1 LNEKSDS
8 LLEKTKNDFK
18 LVIDWFE
25 SNVVP
30 MASARYPLEL
40 AQWRKEIA
48 LLRGL
53 LDRPDRLRIAMI
65 GSTGAGKSTFLNAVL
80 GSQVLPVG
88 VMQPCTAFVT
98 LVRHE
103 PGSVYTVE
111 VEFCSREDWAAEVQA
126 FASFLRPGDD
136 EAAGSESESKRLLS
150 AARKR
155 VQAVLGDALSDGIT
169 ADVLQALPLPDEAE
183 RIFAANR
190 VQRHR
195 FEQSADM
202 LNFLRRLIRGESS
215 TWPLVKQ
222 VSISGPYECLSGGLE
237 LVDLPGLNDP
247 NAARIEVTREFLRT
261 SPFVWLMFP
270 MVRGLTQDIQT
281 ILGEEKL
288 LRTLVFSGTYN
299 ALSLIGTKCDEIDVD
314 AAPQLGL
321 SEDAGLPEIIREYCR
336 QTESSA
342 RDQLVEMVRDL
353 AGMDEGGE
361 TLNRMLDMA
370 RKIAVHTT
378 SASAYMRLAGIS
390 KSRKDYGIE
399 KITETGI
406 PGIHAHLNRIAGEAG
421 AEFSALMASRRLDQL
436 RSEIAFFFR
445 AQATHG
451 SPESAALRARIQAAR
466 QSFIGKVEHA
476 NHEADHRLSIY
487 RETFVDGLR
496 PMLQSSVEGVRK
508 VCQQW
513 SGTHF
518 MTLKAIVLRDG
529 VFKSPSNG
537 KYFDFNSDLTEPLMG
552 RLPVS
557 WERYFTD
564 QLGRVV
570 DDFAV
575 KVDAAGSAFCEHV
588 RLIIDMGVNRNVSL
602 LDEQLK
608 WFEAKVKLLVQESK
622 ARIQVEVTARRSE
635 LAASIPLVARNYM
648 IPAYEEA
655 KGESGR
661 GMKERMLGKLEG
673 CAMRS
678 APKIYDTIQRDLL
691 AGLQDI
697 EALMLGALKSLKMA
711 AEEQACKVADN
722 AGIDI
727 DEAVIDPSIKFLLD
741 RMPESRYESQ

>member
-1 LNEKSDS
+1 M
-8 LLEKTKNDFK
+8 LEKTQHEFK
-18 LVIDWFE
+18 LVSDWFE
-25 SNVVP
+25 ANVVP
-30 MASARYPLEL
+30 IASVRYPLEL
-40 AQWRKEIA
+40 AQWRKEIS

-53 LDRPDRLRIAMI
+53 LEKPDRLRIAMI

-98 LVRHE
+98 LVRHA
-103 PGSVYTVE
+103 PGSAYTVE
-111 VEFCSREDWAAEVQA
+111 VEFCSRADWNAEVSA
-126 FASFLRPGDD
+126 FAAFLRPGDD
-136 EAAGSESESKRLLS
+136 ESSGGEVESKRLLS

-155 VQAVLGDALSDGIT
+155 VQAVLGDAVTDDIT
-169 ADVLQALPLPDEAE
+169 SEALVALPLPEEAE
-183 RIFAANR
+183 RILAADR
-190 VQRHR
+190 MRTHR
-195 FEQSADM
+195 FDKAADM
-202 LNFLRRLIRGESS
+202 QDFLKRLIRGESS

-222 VSISGPYECLSGGLE
+222 VSISGPYECLAGGLE

-247 NAARIEVTREFLRT
+247 NAARVEVTREFLRT
-261 SPFVWLMFP
+261 SPFIWLMFP

-314 AAPQLGL
+314 AASQLGL
-321 SEDAGLPEIIREYCR
+321 SEEADLPDIIREYCR

-353 AGMDEGGE
+353 AGKDDDSE

-370 RKIAVHTT
+370 RKISVHTT
-378 SASAYMRLAGIS
+378 SASAYMKLAKIGHL
-390 KSRKDYGIE
+390 RKDYGIE
-399 KITETGI
+399 VMEETGI
-406 PGIHAHLNRIAGEAG
+406 PGIHAHLSQIAREAG

-451 SPESAALRARIQAAR
+451 SPESNGLRTRIQAAR
-466 QSFIGKVEHA
+466 QSFIGKVDNAKEDA
-476 NHEADHRLSIY
+476 ERKLTIY
-487 RETFVDGLR
+487 RESFIDGLR
-496 PMLQSSVEGVRK
+496 PMLQSSIEGVRR

-537 KYFDFNSDLTEPLMG
+537 KYFDFNADLTEPLMG

-575 KVDAAGSAFCEHV
+575 RVDAAGGAFCEQV
-588 RLIIDMGVNRNVSL
+588 RLIIDMGVKRNVSL

-622 ARIQVEVTARRSE
+622 ARIQSEVTSRRSE

-655 KGESGR
+655 KSESGR
-661 GMKERMLGKLEG
+661 GMKERMLSKLEG
-673 CAMRS
+673 IAMRS
-678 APKIYDTIQRDLL
+678 APSIYGTIQKDLL
-691 AGLQDI
+691 EGLTDV
-697 EALMLGALKSLKMA
+697 ESLMLGALKSLRIA
-711 AEEQACKVADN
+711 AEEQAAKVADN

-727 DEAVIDPSIKFLLD
+727 DEAVIDPAIKNLLD
-741 RMPESRYESQ
+741 EMPKASISQ